1 MKSIIGTFREPLVH
15 FLLIGLVIFLAFG
28 ALNEPIEDA
37 TTDAQIEVTANDVSA
52 MVAQFEKAW
61 RRVPTREELD
71 ALIEARVRESILVR
85 EALALSMD
93 QGDAVINQRLSQKM
107 TFLMES
113 AARANPP
120 SGEDLSA
127 YFKENED
134 KYRSRPLIAF
144 EHVYFGDTLD
154 QGEVD
159 AALSAL
165 ANGAD
170 PTAFGKRTMMPPRIP
185 SSPPNAIDGA
195 FGRGFFERLAGSE
208 PGKWEGPV
216 QSGFGF
222 HAVRVSE
229 NVPGGAPDFEA
240 VQDRVIADY
249 TSFAA
254 AELSE
259 AMFADLR
266 ARYVVML
273 PDASEIE
280 GALQ

>member
-1 MKSIIGTFREPLVH
+1 MKIILGIFREPLVH
-15 FLLIGLVIFLAFG
+15 FLLIGLVIFLAYAG
-28 ALNEPIEDA
+28 LNEPVEDTA
-37 TTDAQIEVTANDVSA
+37 TDAQIEVTVDDVSA

-71 ALIEARVRESILVR
+71 ALIDARVRESILVR

-93 QGDAVINQRLSQKM
+93 RGDAVINQRLSQKM

-120 SGEDLSA
+120 SDENLRA
-127 YFKENED
+127 YFRENED

-159 AALSAL
+159 AALAAL

-185 SSPPNAIDGA
+185 PSPPNAIDGA
-195 FGRGFFERLAGSE
+195 FGRGFFETLDRTE
-208 PGKWEGPV
+208 PGKWTGPV
-216 QSGFGF
+216 QSGFGY
-222 HAVRVSE
+222 HAVRVTE
-229 NVPGGAPDFEA
+229 NVPGGVPDFEA
-240 VQDRVIADY
+240 VQDQVIADY
-249 TSFAA
+249 TAFTA

-259 AMFADLR
+259 AMYADLR

-273 PDASEIE
+273 PDASDLA
-280 GALQ
+280 GVLQ